1 MTNLDHSNRAHAKL
15 SASGANQWLNCP
27 PSIKASEGVGD
38 TSSEFA
44 REGTFAHELSEL
56 YFSNLY
62 ENLSDADFKQQLEQ
76 SKSNEYYSEELR
88 EYVEQYV
95 DIVEEKINEAKAQ
108 DEPIL
113 FFEHRLDLTR
123 YVPESFGTGDVV
135 VYYNGIVEIIDLKYG
150 KGVEV
155 SALNNPQLRL
165 YGLGA
170 YELLKYFED
179 VHTIRMT
186 IVQPRLHNISSETV
200 DAADLVDWGLNTVK
214 PQAIKAYNGEGE
226 FKAGSH
232 CRFCKIRHTCRARAE
247 ANNVE
252 AKDMAEPYTLTDDE
266 LSALLHKLP
275 EIKRWA
281 SDVEEYCREQA
292 IENKREFDGWKVVEG
307 RANRKYVDDEQVYK
321 RLKEHYDPQ
330 EVTETKVLSIS
341 KLEKQLGKKRV
352 GELLGDLVT
361 KPRGKATLVTEDD
374 KREPITNS
382 AESDFTEFINK

>member
-1 MTNLDHSNRAHAKL
+1 MPNLDHSNRAHAKL

-62 ENLSDADFKQQLEQ
+62 EHLSDAAFKQQLEQ

-135 VYYNGIVEIIDLKYG
+135 VYYNGTVEIIDLKFG

-170 YELLKYFED
+170 YELLKDFED

-186 IVQPRLHNISSETV
+186 IVQPRLHNISSEAV
-200 DAADLVDWGLNTVK
+200 DAADLVEWGLNTVK

-252 AKDMAEPYTLTDDE
+252 SEDMQSPATLTDDE

-281 SDVEEYCREQA
+281 SDVEEYCKSQA
-292 IENKREFDGWKVVEG
+292 VENKREFAGWKVVEG
-307 RANRKYVDDEQVYK
+307 RANRKYADEQQVYE
-321 RLKEHYDPQ
+321 RLTEQYDPKD
-330 EVTETKVLSIS
+330 VSETKVLSIS

-374 KREPITNS
+374 KREPISDS
-382 AESDFTEFINK
+382 AESDFTEFL

>member
-1 MTNLDHSNRAHAKL
+1 MTSLDHSNRAHAKL

-135 VYYNGIVEIIDLKYG
+135 VYYNGTVEIIDLKYG

-170 YELLKYFED
+170 YELLKDFED
-179 VHTIRMT
+179 VHTIKMT

-200 DAADLVDWGLNTVK
+200 DAADLVEWGLNTVK
-214 PQAIKAYNGEGE
+214 PQAIKAHNGEGE

-252 AKDMAEPYTLTDDE
+252 AEDMAEPYTLTDDE
-266 LSALLHKLP
+266 LSALLHRLP

-281 SDVEEYCREQA
+281 SDVEEYCKSQA
-292 IENKREFDGWKVVEG
+292 VENKREFDGWKVVEG
-307 RANRKYVDDEQVYK
+307 RANRKYADEQQVYE
-321 RLKEHYDPQ
+321 RLTEQYDPKD
-330 EVTETKVLSIS
+330 VSETKVLSIS
-341 KLEKQLGKKRV
+341 KLEKQLGKKEV
-352 GELLGDLVT
+352 DGILGKLVV
-361 KPRGKATLVTEDD
+361 KPQGKPTLVTEDD
-374 KREPITNS
+374 KREPIMQS
-382 AESDFTEFINK
+382 AEKDFSDLL

>member
-1 MTNLDHSNRAHAKL
+1 MSHANRAHARL

-27 PSIKASEGVGD
+27 PSIKASEGIGD

-62 ENLSDADFKQQLEQ
+62 ENLSDRDFKKQFEER
-76 SKSNEYYSEELR
+76 KSNEYYSEELR

-95 DIVEEKINEAKAQ
+95 DIVEEKVNEAKAQ

-123 YVPESFGTGDVV
+123 YVPESFGTGDVI
-135 VYYNGIVEIIDLKYG
+135 VYYNGTVEIIDLKFG

-170 YELLKYFED
+170 YELLKDFED
-179 VHTIRMT
+179 IHTIKMT
-186 IVQPRLHNISSETV
+186 IVQPRLHNISSESV
-200 DAADLVDWGLNTVK
+200 DADDLVEWGLNTVK

-226 FKAGSH
+226 FHAGNH

-247 ANNVE
+247 ANNVN
-252 AKDMAEPYTLTDDE
+252 ADDMKAPATLTDDE
-266 LSALLHKLP
+266 LSELLHKLP
-275 EIKRWA
+275 DIKRWA
-281 SDVEEYCREQA
+281 SDVEDYCKQQA
-292 IENKREFDGWKVVEG
+292 YENNRNFNGWKVVEG
-307 RANRKYVDDEQVYK
+307 RATRKYVDDEQVYE

-341 KLEKQLGKKRV
+341 KLEKQLGKKKV
-352 GELLGDLVT
+352 SELLSDLVT
-361 KPRGKATLVTEDD
+361 KPQGKPALVTEDD
-374 KREPITNS
+374 KRQPITNS

>member
-1 MTNLDHSNRAHAKL
+1 MSNLDHSARAHAKL

-27 PSIKASEGVGD
+27 PSIKASAGIVD

-44 REGTFAHELSEL
+44 KEGTFAHELSEL

-62 ENLSDADFKQQLEQ
+62 ENLSDVDFKQQLEQ
-76 SKSNEYYSEELR
+76 SKANEYYSEELR

-95 DIVEEKINEAKAQ
+95 DIVEEKVNEAKAQ

-135 VYYNGIVEIIDLKYG
+135 VYYNGTVEIIDLKFG

-155 SALNNPQLRL
+155 SVLNNPQLRL

-170 YELLKYFED
+170 YELFKDFED
-179 VHTIRMT
+179 IHTIKMT
-186 IVQPRLHNISSETV
+186 IVQPRLNNISSESV
-200 DAADLVDWGLNTVK
+200 DADDLVEWGMNTVN
-214 PQAIKAYNGEGE
+214 PQAIKAYNGVGE
-226 FKAGSH
+226 FHAGSH

-247 ANNVE
+247 ANDVN
-252 AKDMAEPYTLTDDE
+252 ADDMKAPETLTDDE
-266 LSALLHKLP
+266 LSELLHKLP
-275 EIKRWA
+275 DIKRWA
-281 SDVEEYCREQA
+281 SEVEDYCKQQA
-292 IENKREFDGWKVVEG
+292 YENNRNFNGWKVVEG
-307 RANRKYVDDEQVYK
+307 RATRKYVDDEQVYE

-341 KLEKQLGKKRV
+341 KLEKQLGKKKV
-352 GELLGDLVT
+352 SEMLSDLVT
-361 KPRGKATLVTEDD
+361 KPQGKPALVTEDD
-374 KREPITNS
+374 KRQPITNS

>member
-1 MTNLDHSNRAHAKL
+1 MTSLDHSNRAHAKL

-38 TSSEFA
+38 SSSEFA

-62 ENLSDADFKQQLEQ
+62 ENLSDAAFKQQLEQ
-76 SKSNEYYSEELR
+76 SKTNEYYSEELR

-135 VYYNGIVEIIDLKYG
+135 VYYNGTVEIIDLKFG

-170 YELLKYFED
+170 YELLKDFED
-179 VHTIRMT
+179 IHTIKMT
-186 IVQPRLHNISSETV
+186 IVQPRLHNISSESV
-200 DAADLVDWGLNTVK
+200 DAADLVEWGLKTVK
-214 PQAIKAYNGEGE
+214 PQAIKAHNGEGE
-226 FKAGSH
+226 FHAGSH

-247 ANNVE
+247 ANDVKAE
-252 AKDMAEPYTLTDDE
+252 DMAEPNTLTDDE
-266 LSALLHKLP
+266 LSTLLHKLP
-275 EIKRWA
+275 EVKRWA
-281 SDVEEYCREQA
+281 NDVEEYCKSQA
-292 IENKREFDGWKVVEG
+292 VENKREFDGWKVVEG
-307 RANRKYVDDEQVYK
+307 RANRKYVDDKQVLERLTEQ
-321 RLKEHYDPQ
+321 YDPKDIS
-330 EVTETKVLSIS
+330 ETKVLSIS

-374 KREPITNS
+374 KREPISDS
-382 AESDFTEFINK
+382 AENEFKDFL

>member
-1 MTNLDHSNRAHAKL
+1 MTSLDHSNRAHAKL

-38 TSSEFA
+38 SSSEFA

-62 ENLSDADFKQQLEQ
+62 ENLSDAAFKQQLEQ

-135 VYYNGIVEIIDLKYG
+135 VYYNGTVEIIDLKFG

-170 YELLKYFED
+170 YELLKDFED
-179 VHTIRMT
+179 IHTIKMT
-186 IVQPRLHNISSETV
+186 IVQPRLHNISSESV
-200 DAADLVDWGLNTVK
+200 DAADLVEWGLNTVK
-214 PQAIKAYNGEGE
+214 PQAIKAHNGEGE
-226 FKAGSH
+226 FHAGSH

-247 ANNVE
+247 ANDVKAE
-252 AKDMAEPYTLTDDE
+252 DMAEPNTLTDDE
-266 LSALLHKLP
+266 LSTLLHKLP
-275 EIKRWA
+275 EVKRWA
-281 SDVEEYCREQA
+281 NDVEEYCKSQA
-292 IENKREFDGWKVVEG
+292 VENKREFDGWKVVEG
-307 RANRKYVDDEQVYK
+307 RANRKYVDDKQVLERLTEQ
-321 RLKEHYDPQ
+321 YDPKDIS
-330 EVTETKVLSIS
+330 ETKVLSIS

-374 KREPITNS
+374 KREPISDS
-382 AESDFTEFINK
+382 AENEFKDFL

>member
-1 MTNLDHSNRAHAKL
+1 MTRLDHSNRAHAKL

-44 REGTFAHELSEL
+44 KEGTFAHELSEL

-62 ENLSDADFKQQLEQ
+62 EDLSDAAFNLKLEE

-135 VYYNGIVEIIDLKYG
+135 VYYNGTVEIIDLKFG

-170 YELLKYFED
+170 YELLKDFED
-179 VHTIRMT
+179 VHTIKMT
-186 IVQPRLHNISSETV
+186 IVQPRLHNISSESV
-200 DAADLVDWGLNTVK
+200 DAADLVEWGLNTVK

-226 FKAGSH
+226 FHAGSH

-247 ANNVE
+247 ANNVKAE
-252 AKDMAEPYTLTDDE
+252 DMAEPYTLTDDE

-281 SDVEEYCREQA
+281 NDVEEYCKSQA
-292 IENKREFDGWKVVEG
+292 VENKREFDGWKVVEG
-307 RANRKYVDDEQVYK
+307 RANRKYADEQQVYK
-321 RLKEHYDPQ
+321 RLTEHYD
-330 EVTETKVLSIS
+330 EKDVSETKVLSIS

-382 AESDFTEFINK
+382 AESDFTEFL

>member
-1 MTNLDHSNRAHAKL
+1 MTRLDHSNRAHAKL

-44 REGTFAHELSEL
+44 KEGTFAHELSEL

-62 ENLSDADFKQQLEQ
+62 EDLSDAAFNLKLEE

-108 DEPIL
+108 NEPIL

-135 VYYNGIVEIIDLKYG
+135 VYYNGTVEIIDLKFG

-170 YELLKYFED
+170 YELLKDFED
-179 VHTIRMT
+179 VHTIKMT
-186 IVQPRLHNISSETV
+186 IVQPRLHNISSESV
-200 DAADLVDWGLNTVK
+200 DAADLVEWGLNTVK

-226 FKAGSH
+226 FHAGSH

-247 ANNVE
+247 ANDIKAE
-252 AKDMAEPYTLTDDE
+252 DMAEPYTLTDDE
-266 LSALLHKLP
+266 LAALLHKLP
-275 EIKRWA
+275 EVKRWA
-281 SDVEEYCREQA
+281 NDVEEYCKSQA

-307 RANRKYVDDEQVYK
+307 RANRKYVDDTQVFE
-321 RLKEHYDPQ
+321 RLTEHYDAKD
-330 EVTETKVLSIS
+330 VSETKVLSIS

-352 GELLGDLVT
+352 GEILGDLVT

-374 KREPITNS
+374 KREPISDS
-382 AESDFTEFINK
+382 AENEFKDFL

>member
-1 MTNLDHSNRAHAKL
+1 MPNLDHSNRAHAKL

-62 ENLSDADFKQQLEQ
+62 EHLSDAAFKQQLEQ

-135 VYYNGIVEIIDLKYG
+135 VYYNGTVEIIDLKFG

-170 YELLKYFED
+170 YELLKDFED
-179 VHTIRMT
+179 VHTIKMT
-186 IVQPRLHNISSETV
+186 IVQPRLHNISSESV
-200 DAADLVDWGLNTVK
+200 DAADLVEWGLNTVK

-252 AKDMAEPYTLTDDE
+252 SEDMQSPATLTDDE

-281 SDVEEYCREQA
+281 SDVEEYCKSQA
-292 IENKREFDGWKVVEG
+292 VENKREFAGWKVVEG
-307 RANRKYVDDEQVYK
+307 RANRKYADEQQVYE
-321 RLKEHYDPQ
+321 RLTEQYDPKD
-330 EVTETKVLSIS
+330 VSETKVLSIS

-374 KREPITNS
+374 KREPISDS
-382 AESDFTEFINK
+382 AESDFTEFL

>member
-1 MTNLDHSNRAHAKL
+1 MANLDHSNRKHAKL

-38 TSSEFA
+38 KSTTFA
-44 REGTFAHELSEL
+44 QEGTFAHEISEL
-56 YFSNLY
+56 YFSNLF
-62 ENLSDADFKQQLEQ
+62 ENLSDEDFKQQLEQ
-76 SKSNEYYSEELR
+76 SKSNEYYSEELL
-88 EYVEQYV
+88 EYVKQYV

-135 VYYNGIVEIIDLKYG
+135 IYYNGTVEIIDLKYG

-170 YELLKYFED
+170 YELLKDFED
-179 VHTIRMT
+179 VHTIKTT
-186 IVQPRLHNISSETV
+186 IIQPRLHNISSESMKA
-200 DAADLVDWGLNTVK
+200 DDLVEWGLNTVK
-214 PQAIKAYNGEGE
+214 PQAIKAHNGEGE
-226 FKAGSH
+226 FNAGNH
-232 CRFCKIRHTCRARAE
+232 CRFCKIRHSCRARAE

-252 AKDMAEPYTLTDDE
+252 AEDMKAPATLNDGELAE
-266 LSALLHKLP
+266 LLHKLP

-281 SDVEEYCREQA
+281 NDVEEYCREQA
-292 IENKREFDGWKVVEG
+292 FENSRQFDGWKVVEG

-321 RLKEHYDPQ
+321 RLKEHYDPK
-330 EVTETKVLSIS
+330 EVSETKVLSIS
-341 KLEKQLGKKRV
+341 KLEKQLGKKKV
-352 GELLGDLVT
+352 SEILSDLVT
-361 KPRGKATLVTEDD
+361 KPQGKATLVTEDD

-382 AESDFTEFINK
+382 AENDFTEFINK

>member
-1 MTNLDHSNRAHAKL
+1 MSHANRAHARL

-27 PSIKASEGVGD
+27 PSIKASEGIGD

-44 REGTFAHELSEL
+44 KEGTFAHELSEL

-62 ENLSDADFKQQLEQ
+62 ENLNDADFKQQLEQ
-76 SKSNEYYSEELR
+76 SKANEYYSEELR

-95 DIVEEKINEAKAQ
+95 DIVEEKVNEAKAQ

-135 VYYNGIVEIIDLKYG
+135 VYYNGTVEIIDLKFG

-155 SALNNPQLRL
+155 YALNNPQLRL

-170 YELLKYFED
+170 YELLKDFED
-179 VHTIRMT
+179 IHTIKMT
-186 IVQPRLHNISSETV
+186 IVQPRLNNISSESV
-200 DAADLVDWGLNTVK
+200 DADDLVEWGLNTVK
-214 PQAIKAYNGEGE
+214 PQAIKAYNGVGE
-226 FKAGSH
+226 FHAGSH
-232 CRFCKIRHTCRARAE
+232 CRFCKIRHICRARAE
-247 ANNVE
+247 ANDVN
-252 AKDMAEPYTLTDDE
+252 ADDMKAPATLTDDE
-266 LSALLHKLP
+266 LSELLHKLP
-275 EIKRWA
+275 DIKRWA
-281 SDVEEYCREQA
+281 SEVEDYCKQQA
-292 IENKREFDGWKVVEG
+292 YENNRNFNGWKVVEG
-307 RANRKYVDDEQVYK
+307 RATRKYVDDEQVYE

-341 KLEKQLGKKRV
+341 KLEKQLGKKKV
-352 GELLGDLVT
+352 SEMLSDLVT
-361 KPRGKATLVTEDD
+361 KPQGKPALVTEDD
-374 KREPITNS
+374 KRQPITNS